1 MPPEARRNSGG
12 SGGHVIGSL
21 PDPVEL
27 VSPGPSTLDLLHSP
41 VPQGPA
47 MRRVNVPLLIAIAL
61 LLIGG
66 VAGTYVLHRF
76 QVRRNAEDM
85 ARQARRQIDE
95 GNDDEAIRLL
105 SRYVALRPDDTP
117 RQREYAELLLRRV
130 DAGKATPRVVGA
142 TVAALEVAVRKAP
155 DADDL
160 REKLANLLA
169 RIGDA
174 DSIRSANEHLA
185 MIRQRRPDGEAND
198 DTRRVDLMFAA
209 TAAQMG
215 QFDDAEEVLAA
226 LTGFDRR
233 TKQFDPAF
241 QPAPGHPESFA
252 ALAEILERHR
262 RDPKTAE
269 RIIDRMMEFA
279 PDEVSTWKILATW
292 RMGHKQAEAAIEAAE
307 KARTLAPDDQDVAL
321 LELRLAIVG
330 NRLDRAAEILAGP
343 LGDVTDSAD
352 VFAAKAYLARAKGDI
367 DSLISILRDAV
378 AAFPSNPAFRAD
390 LLLGLSDGKRFEE
403 LRPLISESQPLLGKD
418 AVPVLWAEAVVA
430 MSEQRWFEAMK
441 LWDRVRP
448 QVAADATMTRRVDLF
463 MSTCHG
469 GLGQRDQAND
479 ARKRAFA
486 DAPESLGAK
495 FTEMVSLDLAQRWQ
509 EALVIAEELAAQT
522 PPDKL
527 DSNPLLL
534 KTLLRLRIRDRLSR
548 NADRRDWTKVDTLAD
563 TIAAK
568 PDADPIEIGLM
579 KIDILSAKDKLD
591 EARAASDALIADHPE
606 SPAIFAQSLLL
617 LVAAGQV
624 DDARAR
630 LTNAKESI
638 RDTPEVLEA
647 EARLAATA
655 PSSEAGEW
663 LTDLEARMG
672 RVTGPASDRCARQ
685 LIAIHVGRGHV
696 SDAERIAG
704 TLLARR
710 PADLAVRQVVLEL
723 AAERDAVEEVARQ
736 TAEIVRVAGPTSS
749 TAKLATAASKI
760 VAIRAKRQ
768 GMQAADSPSAALSAE
783 DLASLAEARDLL
795 TVAGAERASWS
806 EVPRMQGAIAELQG
820 DPSGAI
826 GHLRRA
832 VELGETLPFARRRL
846 AILLTAAGRLDEA
859 APVIASL
866 GDAGGPV
873 IDRIRAQVLATAGRT
888 DVALQIGASLTPEDC
903 HDVQQL
909 MWYSRLLA
917 SCGRP
922 EEAEQVGRRATEA
935 APDSEAAWLSLLRL
949 QTSAGAGE
957 RVAET
962 SRQAL
967 AVLEGDARERFQMA
981 ADEAV
986 GDPEATERAAKEA
999 VEQSPDDLVAARRL
1013 VDLLMRRNR
1022 PAEAQ
1027 KELRRIIALESVQ
1040 GSPTVFWARR
1050 ALASLLA
1057 ASPRYIDL
1065 QEALA
1070 VLGKNVDEQGLQYL
1084 DDTALSI
1091 SLLMNRNDP
1100 ASWRQA
1106 QTLFESLA
1114 KRRPLTIDERISQA
1128 RIQSLVGNRPK
1139 AREELRAIASSA
1151 NASTAVLGTIIELF
1165 INEQDFAE
1173 ARAWLRRLQESAPD
1187 LQATIRL
1194 EAKLALAEGDRDRAG
1209 RVVAKLFDD
1218 EPLSAQN
1225 APRQLSA
1232 ARIAA
1237 ELGFPEAADKVL
1249 ESYATM
1255 SPEGVAAQ
1263 AMSLGRQHRTT
1274 EAIEMIETVRGK
1286 VSVAMFLEALA
1297 VILRHAEAAS
1307 DPAIDERVAGWIEAA
1322 RRENP
1327 GSYETLL
1334 QATIAK
1340 EALGHTAEAE
1350 EDYRQLLASGGLGDV
1365 QSGIVAANLAW
1376 ILARSET
1383 ADQAL
1388 ELVDKAILELGPL
1401 PDILDT
1407 RALIRLAKGQTILA
1421 LEDMNDA
1428 VLSPSPLKLLHMAA
1442 IQAEISDLPGARAS
1456 FARAKALGLG
1466 QERLSPDDAA
1476 RLERVESF
1484 LASADGKS

>member
-1 MPPEARRNSGG
+1 
-12 SGGHVIGSL
+12 
-21 PDPVEL
+21 
-27 VSPGPSTLDLLHSP
+27 
-41 VPQGPA
+41 

-66 VAGTYVLHRF
+66 MAGTYVLHRF

-85 ARQARRQIDE
+85 ARQAKRQIDE
-95 GNDDEAIRLL
+95 GNNDEAIRLL
-105 SRYVALRPDDTP
+105 SRYVALRPDDAP
-117 RQREYAELLLRRV
+117 RQREYAELLLGQV
-130 DAGKATPRVVGA
+130 DAGKANPRVVGA

-174 DSIRSANEHLA
+174 DSIRAANEHLA
-185 MIRQRRPDGEAND
+185 MIRERRPDGEAND

-215 QFDDAEEVLAA
+215 QFDDAEGVLAA

-233 TKQFDPAF
+233 SKQFNPAF
-241 QPAPGHPESFA
+241 KPAPGHPESFA

-269 RIIDRMMEFA
+269 QIIERMVEIA
-279 PDEVSTWKILATW
+279 PDDVSTWKILATW
-292 RMGHKQAEAAIEAAE
+292 RMGHKQTEAAIEAVE
-307 KARTLAPDDQDVAL
+307 KARALAPDDQDVAL

-330 NRLDRAAEILAGP
+330 NRLDRAEEILAGP
-343 LGDVTDSAD
+343 LGDTTDSAD
-352 VFAAKAYLARAKGDI
+352 VLAAKAYLARQKGDL
-367 DSLISILRDAV
+367 DGLISILRDAV

-390 LLLGLSDGKRFEE
+390 LLLGLSDGKRFDE
-403 LRPLISESQPLLGKD
+403 LLPLIAESQPLLGKD
-418 AVPVLWAEAVVA
+418 AVPVLWAQATVA
-430 MSEQRWFEAMK
+430 MSEQKWLEALK
-441 LWDRVRP
+441 IWDLVRP
-448 QVAADATMTRRVDLF
+448 QVAADAAMTRRVDLF
-463 MSTCHG
+463 MSNCHG
-469 GLGQRDQAND
+469 GLGQRDQSND

-486 DAPESLGAK
+486 DAPESLGAR
-495 FTEMVSLDLAQRWQ
+495 FNELISLDFAQRWP
-509 EALVIAEELAAQT
+509 EALVIAEELAAQA
-522 PPDKL
+522 PADKL
-527 DSNPLLL
+527 DANPLLL

-548 NADRRDWTKVDTLAD
+548 NADRRDWTKVDALAD
-563 TIAAK
+563 TIAARA
-568 PDADPIEIGLM
+568 DADPVEIGLM

-591 EARAASDALIADHPE
+591 EARAASDALIADHPD
-606 SPAIFAQSLLL
+606 SPALFAQSLLL

-624 DDARAR
+624 EDARAR
-630 LTNAKESI
+630 LTNAAEAI

-655 PSSEAGEW
+655 PPSEAGAW

-685 LIAIHVGRGHV
+685 LIAIHVGRGNV

-710 PADLAVRQVVLEL
+710 PTDLAVRQVVLEL

-749 TAKLATAASKI
+749 TAKLATAVSRI

-768 GMQAADSPSAALSAE
+768 GMQAADSPTAALSAE
-783 DLASLAEARDLL
+783 DLAALAEARDLL

-806 EVPRMQGAIAELQG
+806 EVPRMQGAIAEIQG

-873 IDRIRAQVLATAGRT
+873 IDRIRAQVLAAAGRT

-903 HDVQQL
+903 RDGQQL

-935 APDSEAAWLSLLRL
+935 APDNEAAWLSLLRL
-949 QTSAGAGE
+949 QASGGAGE
-957 RVAET
+957 SALET

-967 AVLEGDARERFQMA
+967 AVLQGDARERFQRA
-981 ADEAV
+981 ADEAL

-999 VEQSPDDLVAARRL
+999 VEKSPDDLVAARRL

-1022 PAEAQ
+1022 SAEAQ

-1050 ALASLLA
+1050 ALASQLA
-1057 ASPRYIDL
+1057 TSPRYIDL

-1151 NASTAVLGTIIELF
+1151 NASTAVMGTIIELF

-1173 ARAWLRRLQESAPD
+1173 AKGWLRRLQESAPD

-1194 EAKLALAEGDRDRAG
+1194 EAKLALGEGDRDRAG

-1218 EPLSAQN
+1218 EPLNAQN

-1249 ESYATM
+1249 ERYATM

-1263 AMSLGRQHRTT
+1263 AMSLGRQHRTA
-1274 EAIEMIETVRGK
+1274 EAIEMLGTVRGK

-1297 VILRHAEAAS
+1297 VILRHAETTS
-1307 DPAIDERVAGWIEAA
+1307 DPAIDEQVVGWIEAA

-1327 GSYETLL
+1327 GSSETLL

-1340 EALGHTAEAE
+1340 EALGRTAEAE

-1365 QSGIVAANLAW
+1365 QAGIVAANLAW
-1376 ILARSET
+1376 MLARSET

-1388 ELVDKAILELGPL
+1388 EFVEKAIQELGPL

-1421 LEDMNDA
+1421 LEDMSDA
-1428 VLSPSPLKLLHMAA
+1428 VLSPSPLKLLHLAA
-1442 IQAEISDLPGARAS
+1442 IQAEISDLPGARTS

>member
-1 MPPEARRNSGG
+1 
-12 SGGHVIGSL
+12 
-21 PDPVEL
+21 
-27 VSPGPSTLDLLHSP
+27 
-41 VPQGPA
+41 
-47 MRRVNVPLLIAIAL
+47 MRRVNVPLLIAIAIL
-61 LLIGG
+61 LVGG

-85 ARQARRQIDE
+85 ARQAKRQIDE
-95 GNDDEAIRLL
+95 GNNDEAIRLL
-105 SRYVALRPDDTP
+105 SRYIALRPDDAA
-117 RQREYAELLLRRV
+117 RQREYAELLLGQV
-130 DAGKATPRVVGA
+130 DAGKASPRVVGL

-160 REKLANLLA
+160 REKLSTLLT

-174 DSIRSANEHLA
+174 DSIRSANGHLA
-185 MIRQRRPDGEAND
+185 MIRQRRPDGAAND

-209 TAAQMG
+209 TAAQTG

-226 LTGFDRR
+226 LTGFERR
-233 TKQFDPAF
+233 TKQFNPAF

-269 RIIDRMMEFA
+269 QIIERMVEIA
-279 PDEVSTWKILATW
+279 PEDVNTWRILATW
-292 RMGHKQAEAAIEAAE
+292 RLGHKQTEAAVEAAE
-307 KARTLAPDDQDVAL
+307 KARALAPDDQEVAL

-330 NRLDRAAEILAGP
+330 NRLDRAEEILAGP
-343 LGDVTDSAD
+343 LGDRTDSAD
-352 VFAAKAYLARAKGDI
+352 VLAAKAYLARLKKDVNG
-367 DSLISILRDAV
+367 LISILREAV
-378 AAFPSNPAFRAD
+378 TAFPANPAFRAD
-390 LLLGLSDGKRFEE
+390 LLLGLSDAKRVEE
-403 LRPLISESQPLLGKD
+403 LRELIAESQQLLGKD
-418 AVPVLWAEAVVA
+418 AVPVLWSQATVA
-430 MSEQRWFEAMK
+430 MSEQKWLEALK
-441 LWDRVRP
+441 IWDLVRP
-448 QVAADATMTRRVDLF
+448 QVAADAAMTRRVDLF

-469 GLGQRDQAND
+469 GLGQRDQSND

-486 DAPESLGAK
+486 DAPESLGAR
-495 FTEMVSLDLAQRWQ
+495 FNEMISLDLAQRWQ
-509 EALVIAEELAAQT
+509 EGLVIAEELAAQAS
-522 PPDKL
+522 PENL
-527 DSNPLLL
+527 AANPVLL
-534 KTLLRLRIRDRLSR
+534 KTLLRLRIRDQMSR
-548 NADRRDWTKVDTLAD
+548 NADRRVWTKVDALAD
-563 TIAAK
+563 TIAARA
-568 PDADPIEIGLM
+568 DADPIEIGRM
-579 KIDILSAKDKLD
+579 KIEILAAREKLD
-591 EARAASDALIADHPE
+591 EARAASDALIADHPD
-606 SPAIFAQSLLL
+606 SPSLFAQSLLL
-617 LVAAGQV
+617 LVAAGEV
-624 DDARAR
+624 EGARAR
-630 LTNAKESI
+630 LTNADTSI

-647 EARLAATA
+647 EAKLAATA
-655 PSSEAGEW
+655 PPSEAGAW
-663 LTDLEARMG
+663 LTDLEARMD

-685 LIAIHVGRGHV
+685 LIAIHVGRGNV

-710 PADLAVRQVVLEL
+710 PTDLPVRQVVLEL
-723 AAERDAVEEVARQ
+723 AAEHDAVEEVKRQ

-749 TAKLATAASKI
+749 TAKLATAVSRI
-760 VAIRAKRQ
+760 VAIRTKRQ

-783 DLASLAEARDLL
+783 DLAGLAEARDLL
-795 TVAGAERASWS
+795 AVAGVERASWS

-873 IDRIRAQVLATAGRT
+873 IDRIRAQVLASAGRT
-888 DVALQIGASLTPEDC
+888 DLALQIGASLTPEDC
-903 HDVQQL
+903 RDVQQL
-909 MWYSRLLA
+909 MWYSRLLS

-935 APDSEAAWLSLLRL
+935 APDNEAAWLSLLLL
-949 QTSAGAGE
+949 QASGGAGQ

-981 ADEAV
+981 ADEAR
-986 GDPEATERAAKEA
+986 GDPETTERAAKAA
-999 VEQSPDDLVAARRL
+999 VEKSPDDLVAARRL

-1022 PAEAQ
+1022 PAEAR

-1050 ALASLLA
+1050 ALASQLA
-1057 ASPRYIDL
+1057 TSPRYIDL

-1091 SLLMNRNDP
+1091 SLLVNRNDP

-1151 NASTAVLGTIIELF
+1151 NTSTAVLGTMIELF

-1173 ARAWLRRLQESAPD
+1173 AKGWLRRLQKSAPD

-1209 RVVAKLFDD
+1209 QVVGKLFDD
-1218 EPLSAQN
+1218 EPLNAQN

-1237 ELGFPEAADKVL
+1237 ELGFPESADKVL

-1263 AMSLGRQHRTT
+1263 AMSLGRQHRTA
-1274 EAIEMIETVRGK
+1274 EAIEMLGTVRGK

-1297 VILRHAEAAS
+1297 VILRHAKITTEA
-1307 DPAIDERVAGWIEAA
+1307 AIDEQVVGWIEAA

-1327 GSYETLL
+1327 GSGETLL
-1334 QATIAK
+1334 QAAIAR

-1365 QSGIVAANLAW
+1365 QAGIVAANLAW
-1376 ILARSET
+1376 MLARPET

-1388 ELVDKAILELGPL
+1388 ELVDKAIQELGPL

-1428 VLSPSPLKLLHMAA
+1428 VLSPSPLKLLHLAA
-1442 IQAEISDLPGARAS
+1442 IQAEVSDLPGARAS

-1466 QERLSPDDAA
+1466 QERLGSDDAK
-1476 RLERVESF
+1476 RLERLESF
-1484 LASADGKS
+1484 LASADEKS